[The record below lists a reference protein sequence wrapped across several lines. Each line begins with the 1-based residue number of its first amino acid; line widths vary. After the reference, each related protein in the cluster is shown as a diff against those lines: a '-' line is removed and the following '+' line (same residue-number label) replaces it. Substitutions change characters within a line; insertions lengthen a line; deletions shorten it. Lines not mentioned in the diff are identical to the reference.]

1 MIDININNEIGQLR
15 SVILGTAADFG
26 GTPKEEDCYDPKS
39 KENVLNGT
47 FPIEKDLSEELN
59 QFRDILEKYNVKI
72 FRPEKIKQLNQIFT
86 RDIAFV
92 IDDKMIIPN
101 IISDRR
107 NEING
112 ISYLLE
118 DIATKKI
125 LRLGIDSRVE
135 GGDVIL
141 SNNKIFI
148 GYSKEHDFVKY
159 KVARTNEAAIEEIRS
174 FFPDKEIL
182 SFELNKSDANAKEN
196 ALHLDC
202 CFQPIGKNMAIIYE
216 GGFKKNKDVD
226 YLNNYFGSDNLIKIT
241 QQEMYDMNS
250 NVFSISE
257 DVIVSEKGFNRLNSI
272 LREKGFIIEEIN
284 FSETAKMEGLLR
296 CSTLPL
302 YRL

>member
-1 MIDININNEIGQLR
+1 MINININNEIGQLR
-15 SVILGTAADFG
+15 SVVLGIATDFG

-39 KENVLNGT
+39 KENVLKGT

-59 QFRDILEKYNVKI
+59 QFREILEKYNVKI
-72 FRPEKIKQLNQIFT
+72 FRPETIKHLNQIFT

-92 IDDKMIIPN
+92 IDDKIIIPN

-107 NEING
+107 DEING
-112 ISYLLE
+112 INYLLQE
-118 DIATKKI
+118 IDPEKI

-148 GYSKEHDFVKY
+148 GYSKENDFIKY

-174 FFPDKEIL
+174 LFPDKEVL

-216 GGFKKNKDVD
+216 GGFKHNKDVD
-226 YLNNYFGSDNLIKIT
+226 YLNNYFGSDNLIKIS
-241 QQEMYDMNS
+241 QEEMYNMNS

-284 FSETAKMEGLLR
+284 FSETSKMEGLLR

-302 YRL
+302 DRL

>member
-1 MIDININNEIGQLR
+1 MINININNEIGQLR
-15 SVILGTAADFG
+15 SVVLGIATDFG

-39 KENVLNGT
+39 KENVLKGT

-59 QFRDILEKYNVKI
+59 QFREILEKYNVKI
-72 FRPEKIKQLNQIFT
+72 FRPETIKHLNQIFT

-92 IDDKMIIPN
+92 IDDKIIIPN

-107 NEING
+107 DEING
-112 ISYLLE
+112 INYLLQ
-118 DIATKKI
+118 DIDPKKI

-148 GYSKEHDFVKY
+148 GYSKENDFIKY

-174 FFPDKEIL
+174 LFPDKEVL

-216 GGFKKNKDVD
+216 GGFKHNKDVD

-241 QQEMYDMNS
+241 QEEMYNMNS

-284 FSETAKMEGLLR
+284 FSETSKMEGLLR

-302 YRL
+302 DRL

>member
-1 MIDININNEIGQLR
+1 MINININNEIGQLR
-15 SVILGTAADFG
+15 SVVLGIATDFG

-39 KENVLNGT
+39 KENVLKGT

-59 QFRDILEKYNVKI
+59 QFREVLEKYNVKI
-72 FRPEKIKQLNQIFT
+72 FRPETIKHLNQIFT

-92 IDDKMIIPN
+92 IDDKIIIPN

-107 NEING
+107 DEING
-112 ISYLLE
+112 INYLLQ
-118 DIATKKI
+118 DIDPKKI

-148 GYSKEHDFVKY
+148 GYSKENDFIKY

-174 FFPDKEIL
+174 LFPDKEVL

-216 GGFKKNKDVD
+216 GGFKHNKDVD

-241 QQEMYDMNS
+241 QEEMYNMNS

-284 FSETAKMEGLLR
+284 FSETSKMEGLLR

-302 YRL
+302 DRL

>member
-1 MIDININNEIGQLR
+1 MINININNEIGQLR
-15 SVILGTAADFG
+15 SVVLGIATDFG

-39 KENVLNGT
+39 KENVLKGT

-59 QFRDILEKYNVKI
+59 QFRDVLEKYNVKI
-72 FRPEKIKQLNQIFT
+72 FRPETIKHLNQIFT

-92 IDDKMIIPN
+92 IDDKIIIPN

-107 NEING
+107 DEING
-112 ISYLLE
+112 INYLLQ
-118 DIATKKI
+118 DIDPKKI

-148 GYSKEHDFVKY
+148 GYSKENDFIKY

-174 FFPDKEIL
+174 LFPDKEVL

-216 GGFKKNKDVD
+216 GGFKHNKDVD

-241 QQEMYDMNS
+241 QEEMYNMNS

-284 FSETAKMEGLLR
+284 FSETSKMEGLLR

-302 YRL
+302 DRL

>member
-1 MIDININNEIGQLR
+1 MINININNEIGQLR
-15 SVILGTAADFG
+15 SVVLGIATDFG

-39 KENVLNGT
+39 KENVLKGT

-59 QFRDILEKYNVKI
+59 QFREVLEKYNVKI
-72 FRPEKIKQLNQIFT
+72 FRPETIKHLNQIFT

-92 IDDKMIIPN
+92 IDDKIIIPN

-107 NEING
+107 DEING
-112 ISYLLE
+112 INYLLQ
-118 DIATKKI
+118 DIDPKKI

-148 GYSKEHDFVKY
+148 GYSKENDFIKY

-174 FFPDKEIL
+174 LFPDKEVL

-216 GGFKKNKDVD
+216 GGFKNNKDVD

-241 QQEMYDMNS
+241 QEEMYNMNS

-284 FSETAKMEGLLR
+284 FSETSKMEGLLR

-302 YRL
+302 DRL

>member
-1 MIDININNEIGQLR
+1 MISINVNNEIGQLR
-15 SVILGTAADFG
+15 SVILGTATDFG
-26 GTPKEEDCYDPKS
+26 GTPKAEDCYDPKS

-47 FPIEKDLSEELN
+47 FPIEKDLLEELN
-59 QFRDILEKYNVKI
+59 QFRDVLEKYNVKI
-72 FRPEKIKQLNQIFT
+72 FRPETIKHLNQIFT

-92 IDDKMIIPN
+92 IDDKIIVPN

-112 ISYLLE
+112 INYLLQE
-118 DIATKKI
+118 IYPEKI
-125 LRLGIDSRVE
+125 LRLGIASRVE

-148 GYSKEHDFVKY
+148 GYSKENDFVKY
-159 KVARTNEAAIEEIRS
+159 KVARTNEAAIGEIKGL
-174 FFPDKEIL
+174 FPDKEVL

-216 GGFKKNKDVD
+216 GGFKNNKDVD
-226 YLNNYFGSDNLIKIT
+226 YLNNCFGSDNLIKIS
-241 QQEMYDMNS
+241 QEEMYNMNS

-302 YRL
+302 HRL

>member
-1 MIDININNEIGQLR
+1 MINININNEIGQLR
-15 SVILGTAADFG
+15 SVVLGIATDFG
-26 GTPKEEDCYDPKS
+26 GTPKAEDCYDPKS
-39 KENVLNGT
+39 KENVLKGT

-59 QFRDILEKYNVKI
+59 QFREILEKYNVKI
-72 FRPEKIKQLNQIFT
+72 FRPETIKHLNQIFT

-92 IDDKMIIPN
+92 IDDKIIIPN
-101 IISDRR
+101 IISDRS

-112 ISYLLE
+112 INYLLQE
-118 DIATKKI
+118 LDPKKI

-148 GYSKEHDFVKY
+148 GYSKENDFVKY

-174 FFPDKEIL
+174 LFPDKEVL

-216 GGFKKNKDVD
+216 GGFKHNKDVD

-241 QQEMYDMNS
+241 QEEMYNMNS

-284 FSETAKMEGLLR
+284 FSETSKMEGLLR

-302 YRL
+302 DRL

>member
-59 QFRDILEKYNVKI
+59 QFRDVLEKYNVKI

-148 GYSKEHDFVKY
+148 GYSKENDFVKY